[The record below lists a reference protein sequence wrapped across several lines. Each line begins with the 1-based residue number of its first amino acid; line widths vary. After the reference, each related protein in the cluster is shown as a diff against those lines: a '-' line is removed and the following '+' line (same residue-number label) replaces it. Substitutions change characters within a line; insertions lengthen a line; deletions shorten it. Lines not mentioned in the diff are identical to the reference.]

1 MSMSASAK
9 ALAAIVAAVLVLP
22 AAAGATPHLK
32 KVGHEPL
39 MKRGMNAAIAIH
51 GDYAYIGSRTDGG
64 HEDMLTA
71 ESNGL
76 PSRSSSPGFEMS
88 TTTGGAAPALTAH
101 SSCGTAT
108 RR

>member
-1 MSMSASAK
+1 MGRDLRAPPQTITTGGDMSMSASAK
-9 ALAAIVAAVLVLP
+9 ALAAIVAAVLVLL

-64 HEDMLTA
+64 HEDMPHGGIKRLA
-71 ESNGL
+71 E
-76 PSRSSSPGFEMS
+76 
-88 TTTGGAAPALTAH
+88 
-101 SSCGTAT
+101 
-108 RR
+108 